1 MALVALPAYCVL
13 LFVATHY
20 PRVRIPGEIP
30 NSDKAV
36 HFTVF
41 GLLAFLYWHFAAA
54 RRLLGARFAWVSAGV
69 LVAYAAVDE
78 YLQQF
83 FGRDTDIV
91 DFAANTA
98 GILAVLTAL
107 ELRRRRARTHTPQA

>member
-1 MALVALPAYCVL
+1 VALVALPAYWCL

-30 NSDKAV
+30 NSDKVV

-41 GLLAFLYWHFAAA
+41 GLLAFLYW
-54 RRLLGARFAWVSAGV
+54 RFAEARGPLGSRFVWASAGV
-69 LVAYAAVDE
+69 LVAYAALDE
-78 YLQQF
+78 WLQQF
-83 FGRDTDIV
+83 FGRYTDIV

-98 GILAVLTAL
+98 GILAVLAAL
-107 ELRRRRARTHTPQA
+107 ELRRRHGQRTRIS